1 VVGPWTLRNYLL
13 YQRVIPIDTL
23 GQINLWLDLDRVE
36 DRTENIETL
45 RGMPQA
51 DRHVYALARAR
62 EILSEDPM
70 RPFRPMWSTFRHIWK
85 AQYVEDFFVK
95 QSFFGRTLRESA
107 PLGLIGDALW
117 FTFTLAGVIGLALP
131 MRERL
136 HNRLFF
142 LAWLGYSFLTVLV
155 FHVEPRYLVPIWTL
169 FALYGA
175 GALAKVKGKKQKV
188 KNDIAQRPRFTFYL
202 LPFTLAVSFL
212 ALVLTYRDY
221 PALLSRGFAREN
233 AIVAGERAYAR
244 GDYTAAE
251 QAFREALAAHP
262 DFVDTQ
268 VSLALSLAAQGR
280 RDKAAALLTQ
290 NASRQNDLVIGAL
303 ARDAGDMETARKAMR
318 RVEAIAGQD
327 VQRWT
332 LEWLRPPP
340 TNQIAIG
347 GGLDLGYISGFS
359 IAEADSTGGFRW
371 LEGDGQI
378 VLPLEQLLKPGATL
392 ELRLTGGPTAE
403 QTPLEVR
410 IGDAPGQRID
420 VARGQWRMY
429 RLAVPPALVGQQ
441 RVTIR
446 LRAPMFVPARFDPA
460 SADARALSLMVSSV
474 RIK

>member
-1 VVGPWTLRNYLL
+1 MLPIAIT
-13 YQRVIPIDTL
+13 VI
-23 GQINLWLDLDRVE
+23 
-36 DRTENIETL
+36 
-45 RGMPQA
+45 
-51 DRHVYALARAR
+51 
-62 EILSEDPM
+62 
-70 RPFRPMWSTFRHIWK
+70 
-85 AQYVEDFFVK
+85 FV
-95 QSFFGRTLRESA
+95 T
-107 PLGLIGDALW
+107 
-117 FTFTLAGVIGLALP
+117 
-131 MRERL
+131 
-136 HNRLFF
+136 
-142 LAWLGYSFLTVLV
+142 
-155 FHVEPRYLVPIWTL
+155 
-169 FALYGA
+169 
-175 GALAKVKGKKQKV
+175 
-188 KNDIAQRPRFTFYL
+188 
-202 LPFTLAVSFL
+202 
-212 ALVLTYRDY
+212 LVLTYRDY
-221 PALLSRGFAREN
+221 PALLSRGFARER

-251 QAFREALAAHP
+251 QAFREALTVHP
-262 DFVDTQ
+262 DFVDAQ
-268 VSLALSLAAQGR
+268 VSLALSLAAQDR
-280 RDKAAALLTQ
+280 RDEAAALLTQ